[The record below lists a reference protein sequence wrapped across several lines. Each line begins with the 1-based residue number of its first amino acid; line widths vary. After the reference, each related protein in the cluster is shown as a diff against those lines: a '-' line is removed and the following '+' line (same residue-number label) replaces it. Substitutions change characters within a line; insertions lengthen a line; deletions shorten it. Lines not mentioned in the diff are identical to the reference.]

1 MKKILGIIQARMGS
15 TRLPGKMMK
24 IIEGKPLIWHVVNRV
39 KEANTINQIVIATTE
54 KKDDE
59 ILLKKAE
66 EYGIEGFVGSEND
79 VLDRFFKSAKKY
91 NGDIIVRLTGDCP
104 LLDPRV
110 IDKVIKIYLDN
121 EYDYVSNVL
130 KPTYPDGLDVEVFS
144 FNTLVKVW
152 KEAELTSDREHVTTY
167 IRNTCPDKFKTK
179 NVENDKDLSN
189 LRWTVDQEE
198 DLKFVRKIYSN
209 LSDKKFP
216 FYMEDV
222 LRLLNK
228 NPELKEINTGIQRDE
243 GYLKSLKRDKI
254 N

>member
-24 IIEGKPLIWHVVNRV
+24 IIEGKPLIWHVVSRV

-54 KKDDE
+54 KKDDK

-79 VLDRFFKSAKKY
+79 VLDRFFKAAKKY

-121 EYDYVSNVL
+121 GYDYVSNVL

-144 FNTLVKVW
+144 FNTLEKVW

-167 IRNTCPDKFKTK
+167 IRNTRPDKFKTK

-189 LRWTVDQEE
+189 LRWTVDQEK

-216 FYMEDV
+216 FYMEDI
-222 LRLLNK
+222 LKLLNK
-228 NPELKEINTGIQRDE
+228 NPELKKINTGIQRDE